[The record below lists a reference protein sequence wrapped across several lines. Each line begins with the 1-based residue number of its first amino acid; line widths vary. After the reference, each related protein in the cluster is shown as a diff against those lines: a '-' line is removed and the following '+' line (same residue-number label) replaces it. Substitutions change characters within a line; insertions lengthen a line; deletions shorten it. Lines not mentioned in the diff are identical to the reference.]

1 MGIEATGLGDIFTT
15 PELSSETASRAA
27 GQDFSS
33 FLKALG
39 VFPQPHV
46 GEPTA
51 AVGKPTPEAES
62 GDPIP
67 ATPAL
72 DESDGEPPM
81 FVKIAEQL
89 AVDVSG
95 GEAKPPKAAAL
106 PFPPEASAAA
116 PELAVGERPPHAELE
131 TDKKPAPD
139 GTATALAPD
148 RRQTK
153 RRRGDARTKP

>member
-72 DESDGEPPM
+72 DESDGEPPL
-81 FVKIAEQL
+81 FVKIAEHLAVALHGAAAKHPQDADPPFPTDPTTPAPQL
-89 AVDVSG
+89 A
-95 GEAKPPKAAAL
+95 
-106 PFPPEASAAA
+106 
-116 PELAVGERPPHAELE
+116 H
-131 TDKKPAPD
+131 
-139 GTATALAPD
+139 
-148 RRQTK
+148 
-153 RRRGDARTKP
+153 

>member
-1 MGIEATGLGDIFTT
+1 MCALVTGVQTCALPICKAHGGIMGIEATGLGDIFTT

-72 DESDGEPPM
+72 DESDGEPP
-81 FVKIAEQL
+81 I
-89 AVDVSG
+89 
-95 GEAKPPKAAAL
+95 
-106 PFPPEASAAA
+106 
-116 PELAVGERPPHAELE
+116 
-131 TDKKPAPD
+131 
-139 GTATALAPD
+139 D
-148 RRQTK
+148 RKSTRLNSSH
-153 RRRGDARTKP
+153 

>member
-81 FVKIAEQL
+81 YAKDAEKL
-89 AVDVSG
+89 AVAGSG
-95 GEAKPPKAAAL
+95 GEVKPKKAAAL
-106 PFPPEASAAA
+106 TFPPEADAAA
-116 PELAVGERPPHAELE
+116 HAHAEGK
-131 TDKKPAPD
+131 TGAADAKDKDKE
-139 GTATALAPD
+139 
-148 RRQTK
+148 REK
-153 RRRGDARTKP
+153 

>member
-62 GDPIP
+62 GDPIH
-67 ATPAL
+67 ATPTL
-72 DESDGEPPM
+72 DERDEEPPM
-81 FVKIAEQL
+81 LVKIDEQL
-89 AVDVSG
+89 VVEVSG
-95 GEAKPPKAAAL
+95 GEETQPTAAAR
-106 PFPPEASAAA
+106 PIPPA
-116 PELAVGERPPHAELE
+116 PRPP
-131 TDKKPAPD
+131 T
-139 GTATALAPD
+139 
-148 RRQTK
+148 
-153 RRRGDARTKP
+153 

>member
-62 GDPIP
+62 TNPIP
-67 ATPAL
+67 APPAP
-72 DESDGEPPM
+72 DETTEEPPM
-81 FVKIAEQL
+81 
-89 AVDVSG
+89 SG
-95 GEAKPPKAAAL
+95 RMPAHMPWATRGGRAKRKNA
-106 PFPPEASAAA
+106 
-116 PELAVGERPPHAELE
+116 GE
-131 TDKKPAPD
+131 TD
-139 GTATALAPD
+139 GS
-148 RRQTK
+148 
-153 RRRGDARTKP
+153 

>member
-46 GEPTA
+46 GELTA

-81 FVKIAEQL
+81 FVKIAQQL
-89 AVDVSG
+89 AVAVSG
-95 GEAKPPKAAAL
+95 GEAKPQKRSEEHNSEL
-106 PFPPEASAAA
+106 PS
-116 PELAVGERPPHAELE
+116 LMRHTYAVLCH
-131 TDKKPAPD
+131 KKIHK
-139 GTATALAPD
+139 
-148 RRQTK
+148 QT
-153 RRRGDARTKP
+153 

>member
-89 AVDVSG
+89 AVAVSG
-95 GEAKPPKAAAL
+95 GEAKPRS
-106 PFPPEASAAA
+106 EEHTS
-116 PELAVGERPPHAELE
+116 ELQSLMRSSYAVFCL
-131 TDKKPAPD
+131 KK
-139 GTATALAPD
+139 
-148 RRQTK
+148 K
-153 RRRGDARTKP
+153 NIK

>member
-51 AVGKPTPEAES
+51 AVGKPTPEAEG
-62 GDPIP
+62 GDAIP

-89 AVDVSG
+89 AVAVSG
-95 GEAKPPKAAAL
+95 GEAKPQKAAAL
-106 PFPPEASAAA
+106 PLPPGASAAA
-116 PELAVGERPPHAELE
+116 PELADGEAAPDADTE
-131 TDKKPAPD
+131 TDQKPAPD
-139 GTATALAPD
+139 ANLSAIAPED
-148 RRQTK
+148 RKSTRLNSSH
-153 RRRGDARTKP
+153 

>member
-89 AVDVSG
+89 AVAVSG
-95 GEAKPPKAAAL
+95 GEAKPQKAAAL
-106 PFPPEASAAA
+106 PRSEEHTS
-116 PELAVGERPPHAELE
+116 ELQSLMRISYAVFCL
-131 TDKKPAPD
+131 KK
-139 GTATALAPD
+139 
-148 RRQTK
+148 K
-153 RRRGDARTKP
+153 NEHN